1 MLLIL
6 CNSDAVDQTFDCD
19 AKLRQC
25 VMATTVM
32 TPKLILLLDMI
43 QVQYKDSKVA
53 EVALQNRRKC
63 INYIHNCMSNTN
75 QSPSILRLA
84 ANLYYL
90 YDDVLVTSSIRDK
103 IIAWKTAYQIA
114 ERQVS
119 GTSPVKLTVSDIP
132 FLYTEFFLAR
142 ESIEQE
148 LIDFSDEIEAWLDI
162 YITEYDDFDES
173 DGQNV
178 YDEIVSIMTDL
189 RFLAGI
195 LPA

>member
-1 MLLIL
+1 MIL
-6 CNSDAVDQTFDCD
+6 CNSDSIDQTFNYD
-19 AKLRQC
+19 AGLRRC

-32 TPKLILLLDMI
+32 TPKLILLLDMV
-43 QVQYKDSKVA
+43 QTQYKDSKAA
-53 EVALQNRRKC
+53 EVAFLNRRKC
-63 INYIHNCMSNTN
+63 INYIHNCISNVMN
-75 QSPSILRLA
+75 QSPTTLRLA

-114 ERQVS
+114 EKQVRGS
-119 GTSPVKLTVSDIP
+119 APVKVTVSDIP
-132 FLYTEFFLAR
+132 FLYTEFFLPK

-148 LIDFSDEIEAWLDI
+148 LNDFSDEIESWLDI
-162 YITEYDDFDES
+162 YITEYNDFDES
-173 DGQNV
+173 DEQDIYN
-178 YDEIVSIMTDL
+178 EIVSIMTDL